1 MSSRQD
7 ICNMAAMRKTLEE
20 MAAELEDLASRE
32 GIRAPAYS
40 SVFSIYA
47 EKCRKALAAPR
58 LNCEVGTVDERFE
71 RWQEFC
77 GRYDKDC
84 TGCPCK
90 SPNTF
95 AYCFAKWAQMPY
107 ESEVKK

>member
-40 SVFSIYA
+40 SIFSFYA
-47 EKCRKALAAPR
+47 EKCRDAIAEPPR
-58 LNCEVGTVDERFE
+58 NCDVGTAEEQLD
-71 RWQEFC
+71 
-77 GRYDKDC
+77 RYHAFSPHCKLL
-84 TGCPCK
+84 GCQRCL
-90 SPNTF
+90 SIF
-95 AYCFAKWAQMPY
+95 HWMQMPY
-107 ESEVKK
+107 EK